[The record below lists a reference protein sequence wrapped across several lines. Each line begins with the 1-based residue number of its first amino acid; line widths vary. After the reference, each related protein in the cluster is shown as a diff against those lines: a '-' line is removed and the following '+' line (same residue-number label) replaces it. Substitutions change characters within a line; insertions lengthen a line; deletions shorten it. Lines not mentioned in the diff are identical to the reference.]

1 MAVLR
6 VAVARSLRR
15 LAGALALTVA
25 AGTAAGA
32 EPAPRTVQDPHYGD
46 GLFHFYQDQYF
57 TALVCLMV
65 SQHFE
70 RVGHHADE
78 ADVLRGG
85 LLLSYGMPNE
95 AGEVFARLIETG
107 APPAVRDRAWFYLA
121 KIRYQRGQR
130 RRPTTPSAHR
140 RQLPEGLQEDCLCCG
155 DILLALAT
163 TPARRACWPA

>member
-25 AGTAAGA
+25 VGSAAGA

-57 TALVCLMV
+57 TALVGLMV

-70 RVGHHADE
+70 RVGHHAAE
-78 ADVLRGG
+78 AEVLRGLTRPPRTLSFEFTTIQRDVAAECLG
-85 LLLSYGMPNE
+85 LLTALGYRAFN
-95 AGEVFARLIETG
+95 ACLGESMAFEHARPVDAATMGNWISALPQAANSGDVYASLE
-107 APPAVRDRAWFYLA
+107 PDRLA
-121 KIRYQRGQR
+121 
-130 RRPTTPSAHR
+130 
-140 RQLPEGLQEDCLCCG
+140 
-155 DILLALAT
+155 
-163 TPARRACWPA
+163 